1 MHCDVNKSLAVE
13 RELENVQGRT
23 EPENPHEAA
32 LRNLSDSGETPG
44 RMRQLAGERCKGTGC
59 SHVISHGR
67 QSTKENSNCGGNP
80 EAST

>member
-13 RELENVQGRT
+13 CKLENVQGRT
-23 EPENPHEAA
+23 ESENPHEAT
-32 LRNLSDSGETPG
+32 LRNLTDSGETPG
-44 RMRQLAGERCKGTGC
+44 RLQQLAGERCKGVQ
-59 SHVISHGR
+59 SPRVVSHGR